1 MMDSPK
7 TTEMPM
13 PVEPLTPADHAVVAR
28 AVDAARRLT
37 IPGIQEVGAAVRTGD
52 GQIFAAIHF
61 ESATGFATVCGEV
74 AALSL
79 MIAAGRR
86 DVELVAAVWLD
97 QDGVVYVLPPCGRC
111 RELIADCNP
120 AARVIVSRDDD
131 HWQPQASTALVTL
144 PIADLLPRKSHRLR
158 G

>member
-1 MMDSPK
+1 
-7 TTEMPM
+7 MP
-13 PVEPLTPADHAVVAR
+13 PEPLSPADHQVYAQ
-28 AVDAARRLT
+28 AVDAARRLAR
-37 IPGIQEVGAAVRTGD
+37 PGIQEVGAALRTGD

-86 DVELVAAVWLD
+86 DVNLIAAVWLD
-97 QDGVVYVLPPCGRC
+97 QDGVIYALPPCGRC

-131 HWQPQASTALVTL
+131 HWQPQASAALVTL
-144 PIADLLPRKSHRLR
+144 PIDELLPRKSHRLR